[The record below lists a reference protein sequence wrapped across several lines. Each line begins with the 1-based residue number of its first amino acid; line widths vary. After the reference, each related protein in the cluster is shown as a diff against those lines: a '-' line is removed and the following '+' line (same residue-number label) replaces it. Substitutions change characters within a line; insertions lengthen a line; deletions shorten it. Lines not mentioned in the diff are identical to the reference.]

1 VGQVSVTVNGRT
13 YDVACD
19 DGQEEH
25 LVELSR
31 YLDRRVGDLI
41 ASVGQ
46 VGEARLLLMTS
57 LLLADEL
64 SEAYAEADALR
75 IGAGQA
81 SLPNEMDRAVGDRI
95 DALAQQIEAVAAR
108 FREV

>member
-25 LVELSR
+25 LAELSR

-46 VGEARLLLMTS
+46 VGEARILLMTS

-75 IGAGQA
+75 NTA
-81 SLPNEMDRAVGDRI
+81 SPPRETAETERLVSARI
-95 DALAQQIEAVAAR
+95 EALAEQIEAVAAR
-108 FREV
+108 FRQA